1 MEKKRRRKKKEG
13 QNRENKETRKSQ
25 TTVTL
30 TPLSQHIGST
40 PIFKKHPSINIFST
54 QSIRLLAKWIRILED
69 ASI

>member
-1 MEKKRRRKKKEG
+1 MKKKKEKKKREG
-13 QNRENKETRKSQ
+13 QNRENKEMRKSQ

-40 PIFKKHPSINIFST
+40 PIFKKHPSRNIFSS

-69 ASI
+69 AST